1 MPAGLVGKALSAV
14 AIATMM
20 SVAVVA
26 PADAT
31 TGDIVPGLADS
42 AGNPLGIGDVIAHLT
57 QTGVT
62 PAGVPIWTAAVPFG
76 VAMTG
81 LPDQTQA
88 VALSINS
95 AGDVTVD
102 SAGIVSDELAT
113 ATDVGELAGSPSPL
127 GQLPS
132 TVQAAPPD
140 PMSTQKQCVH
150 GMWAKALA
158 VYSDGTTESTNR
170 LEGVWTTWGYD
181 GTCMHSG
188 VTEMKVV
195 PGNKK
200 TYCSGDAIGT
210 RATGCEWDR
219 ILTPPYS
226 TGLEQFG
233 DFSYQYTNPTCNC
246 VYHTQVVLRTN
257 RDVGYA
263 NFNCAWQGAFA
274 ATGDHLVCQAHQYS

>member
-1 MPAGLVGKALSAV
+1 MHPSIVQKALSAA
-14 AIATMM
+14 AIATVM
-20 SVAVVA
+20 SALVIT
-26 PADAT
+26 PAEAT
-31 TGDIVPGLADS
+31 TGDIVPGLTDA
-42 AGNPLGIGDVIAHLT
+42 AGNALRIGDVVAHLE
-57 QTGVT
+57 QTGNT
-62 PAGVPIWTAAVPFG
+62 PAGAPIWIAAVPFG
-76 VAMTG
+76 ISMTPTG
-81 LPDQTQA
+81 SQTEA
-88 VALSINS
+88 VALSISS

-102 SAGIVSDELAT
+102 SAGVVADEVAT
-113 ATDVGELAGSPSPL
+113 ATDAGELAGIPSPL

-140 PMSTQKQCVH
+140 PTSTQKQCVH

-158 VYSDGTTESTNR
+158 VASDGITESTNR

-200 TYCSGDAIGT
+200 TYCAGNSVGT

-233 DFSYQYTNPTCNC
+233 DFDYQYTNPTCNC
-246 VYHTQVVLRTN
+246 SYHTQVVLRTN

-263 NFNCAWQGAFA
+263 NFNCDWQGAFA
-274 ATGDHLVCQAHQYS
+274 ASGDHLVCQAHQYS